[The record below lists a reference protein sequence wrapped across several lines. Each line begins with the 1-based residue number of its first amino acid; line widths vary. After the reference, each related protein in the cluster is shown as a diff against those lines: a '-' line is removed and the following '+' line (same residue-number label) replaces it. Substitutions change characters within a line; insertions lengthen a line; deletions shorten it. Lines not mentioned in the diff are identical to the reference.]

1 MNCSFIMSVVSEE
14 TVKKMSLDTLY
25 SYKDYRQPV
34 FQMSFSQQACI
45 WIYCC
50 LTKSSHMIDVISHLF
65 QVYLHKFKTEY
76 WHNK

>member
-50 LTKSSHMIDVISHLF
+50 LTKLSHMIDVISH
-65 QVYLHKFKTEY
+65 
-76 WHNK
+76 